1 MKRLYFLRNT
11 INVFNINPAEF
22 FVAVVFLFGLY
33 LTSFVSYDIFHS
45 LVELFSVVVIFGM
58 FVVAWNA
65 RNFFDN
71 HFLLFLS
78 IAYVFMSF
86 IDIAHTLAYK
96 GVGIFTFFDLT
107 PNLATQLWIAA
118 RYIQALALLTA
129 PFFLTRKI
137 NVKLVVGISCSIVVL
152 IFISIFYLKIFPISY
167 VDGVGLTPFKKISE
181 YVISSILA
189 ISALFL
195 YKKRKVLDEKIFY
208 LIFASTVFTI
218 ASELS
223 FTGYAGVFDLSN
235 MLGHYFKVI
244 SFLLIYKTV
253 VETGLKN
260 PLAYIFKN
268 LEQNAKILRTSQE
281 ELLTKKKELES
292 LVDNLKVFQLA
303 MDNAFAHIVVTDENG
318 YIIFAN
324 KSAEN
329 LTGFN
334 KKEILGE
341 RPSLWGK
348 QMDTNFYK
356 NFWKIIKE
364 DKKTF
369 SGEIINKRKNGELYQ
384 AEIRVSPV
392 LDNENGVK
400 FFVALERDITKE
412 KEIDKAKTEFISMAA
427 HQLRT
432 PLATISLT
440 SEMLLRNI
448 AGGIPKENKKYLK
461 IIIEEVRG
469 MAEMITVFLNVSRI
483 DIGKFPVKM
492 EMMGLY
498 DVIERT
504 VKDLLPQ
511 SKDKKIHLTRD
522 YKKDLPVLNLDRN
535 IMKII
540 LENLLSNAIKY
551 SERGGEIILGAK
563 ENEDNIIIEV
573 SDKGLG
579 IPEKQQSKIFTKM
592 FRAENV
598 FHSKSEGSG
607 LGLYLVKN
615 LVEQSG
621 YDISFE
627 SKENKGSTF
636 KISIP
641 KKTKLIDNLT

>member
-511 SKDKKIHLTRD
+511 IKDKKIHLTRD